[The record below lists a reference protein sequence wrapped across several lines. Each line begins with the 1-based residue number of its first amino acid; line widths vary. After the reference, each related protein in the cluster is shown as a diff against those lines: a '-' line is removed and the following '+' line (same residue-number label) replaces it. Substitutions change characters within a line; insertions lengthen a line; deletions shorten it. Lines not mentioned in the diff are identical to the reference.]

1 MSSKK
6 TSFRSDRYQ
15 FTVIM
20 PNLNYNAL
28 QSGTQDGTQDD
39 LSMKIK
45 SLIQKDNKIST
56 EKMSMVLGTSI
67 RTIKR
72 RIKEM
77 QDVCF
82 VGHGFHGRWDITE
95 REKTE
100 QESSVEPIYRR

>member
-1 MSSKK
+1 
-6 TSFRSDRYQ
+6 
-15 FTVIM
+15 M

-28 QSGTQDGTQDD
+28 QSGTQDD

-82 VGHGFHGRWDITE
+82 VGHGFHGHWELQRE
-95 REKTE
+95 RRQSKKALRNRFTGDNRGT
-100 QESSVEPIYRR
+100 ILL

>member
-1 MSSKK
+1 
-6 TSFRSDRYQ
+6 
-15 FTVIM
+15 M

-28 QSGTQDGTQDD
+28 QSGTQDSTQDSTQDGTQDGTQDD

-82 VGHGFHGRWDITE
+82 VGHGFHGHWEITE

>member
-1 MSSKK
+1 
-6 TSFRSDRYQ
+6 
-15 FTVIM
+15 M

-28 QSGTQDGTQDD
+28 RSGTQDD

-77 QDVCF
+77 QDVFF
-82 VGHGFHGRWDITE
+82 VGHGFHGHWEITE